1 MKAALYDRYGGADEV
16 YLGDAPEP
24 VAGRGELLVQV
35 HAAALN
41 PKDVLVRM
49 GKLRLWSGARFPK
62 QVGWDWAGAVLS
74 VGPGVTEAKAGDA
87 VYGMIQSIRAGA
99 CAERASVRVSECAP
113 MPKGMSFA
121 EAAAVP
127 LAAQTALQALRDAA
141 GVGPGARVLI
151 NGASGGVGSFAVQIA
166 KILGAH
172 VTSTSSDANLA
183 LCRELG
189 ADVALDYARTDAL
202 SAREDFDAV
211 FDVFGNRRLAQA
223 RAALRPKGT
232 FVSTVIRSHVF
243 AAVLKS
249 ALRAQ
254 RAKLVVVRS
263 RRQDLLTLAHWIE
276 EGRLRPVI
284 DHAFDFGQMAE
295 AMVRVGSKHAR
306 GKVVIRI
313 SAPEAGKATV

>member
-16 YLGDAPEP
+16 YLGEAPEP
-24 VAGRGELLVQV
+24 TAGRGELLVQV

-49 GKLRLWSGARFPK
+49 GKLRLWSGARFPR

-74 VGPGVTEAKAGDA
+74 VGPGVTQTKEGDA

-99 CAERASVRVSECAP
+99 CAERARVRVSECAP
-113 MPKGMSFA
+113 MPKDMSFV

-127 LAAQTALQALRDAA
+127 LAAQTALQALRDSA

-172 VTSTSSDANLA
+172 VTTTSSELNLA
-183 LCRELG
+183 LCSELG
-189 ADVALDYARTDAL
+189 ADVALDYAKTDAL
-202 SAREDFDAV
+202 SARGSFDAV
-211 FDVFGNRRLAQA
+211 FDVFGNRRFAQA

-232 FVSTVIRSHVF
+232 FVSTVIRGHVF
-243 AAVLKS
+243 AAVLES

-263 RRQDLLTLAHWIE
+263 RREDLLTLAKWIE
-276 EGRLRPVI
+276 DGRLRPVI
-284 DHAFDFGQMAE
+284 DQTFDFGQMAE
-295 AMVRVGSKHAR
+295 AMARVGSKHAR
-306 GKVVIRI
+306 GKVVVCI
-313 SAPEAGKATV
+313 SPRDTGTTNL